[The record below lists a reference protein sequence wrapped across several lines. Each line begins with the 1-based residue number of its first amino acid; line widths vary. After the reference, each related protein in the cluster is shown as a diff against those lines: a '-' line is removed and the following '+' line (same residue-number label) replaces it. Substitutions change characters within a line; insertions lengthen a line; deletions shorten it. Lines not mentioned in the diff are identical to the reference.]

1 MSQLLLILL
10 LPTVVDLV
18 KDPNLQG
25 SLTGSTTVSVSS
37 SAQKVQVAEPFT
49 VTIQVEA
56 PTGTNIQFPPIENK
70 LGPFDIIDS
79 RTIADVPITD
89 NNRQWIQTYLVDSIT
104 TGENELPV
112 LEIQATLNGK
122 TETLRTKPLVINV
135 LSVLEDRADPTKFR
149 DIRSVVDLPVAEP
162 KETKNW
168 GLWIGCGALA
178 LALAGAA
185 VVLVNR
191 RRRTFKPADWASE
204 QLQALG
210 QSQALQQG
218 DSITVTT
225 DLTEIL
231 RTYLA
236 LQFELPELKQT
247 TDEILATL
255 ENRSLISADRLSGFK
270 EIFEQSDLVKFAGL
284 KPTETE
290 SRAEIERA
298 HQLIRS
304 TEAEIAQGSTSKERM

>member
-25 SLTGSTTVSVSS
+25 SLTRSTTVSISA

-56 PTGTNIQFPPIENK
+56 PTGTKIQFPPIENK

-79 RTIADVPITD
+79 RTIADVPIAD
-89 NNRQWIQTYLVDSIT
+89 NNRQWIQTYIVDSII
-104 TGENELPV
+104 TGKNEFPV
-112 LEIQATLNGK
+112 LEIQATLDGK
-122 TETLRTKPLVINV
+122 TETLRTQSLVINV

-168 GLWIGCGALA
+168 GLWIGCGTLAFALA
-178 LALAGAA
+178 AAA

-218 DSITVTT
+218 DFITVTT

-247 TDEILATL
+247 TDEILTTL
-255 ENRSLISADRLSGFK
+255 KNRSLISADRLSGFK

-290 SRAEIERA
+290 LKAEIERG

-304 TEAEIAQGSTSKERM
+304 TEAEIAQGSTSKEGE